1 MLPITLSTF
10 EVAPLLAARAQRLER
25 VQGSADLRRSQG
37 PVELAAAD
45 VRFAHGPPIR
55 WDTLERI
62 HARGQQCFRIDDG
75 GLEHAIAEFSTT
87 TGWMRSLYP
96 TRGWPTTIVAGFNMH
111 RMEDIDPGEDT
122 RRKAAPLLT
131 CRGPV
136 LDTATGLG
144 YTAIALGRDATRV
157 VTFDRDPTAIT
168 IARQNPWSQGLFAG
182 NIEVHEVDVRDG
194 LATLPPE
201 HFGAILH
208 DPPSLRLAGELY
220 GLAFY
225 SSLHRVLRPGGKL
238 SHYIG
243 NPATKTGASTT
254 HGVMERLRNAGFRRV
269 QARPDA
275 YGVVA
280 ER

>member
-10 EVAPLLAARAQRLER
+10 ESGSLLAARDRGLGLT
-25 VQGSADLRRSQG
+25 QGSADLRRTQVE
-37 PVELAAAD
+37 VELAAD
-45 VRFAHGPPIR
+45 GVRFPHGPRIG

-62 HARGQQCFRIDDG
+62 QARAQQCFHLDDD

-122 RRKAAPLLT
+122 RRKAAPLLA

-144 YTAIALGRDATRV
+144 YTAIALGREATEV

-168 IARQNPWSQGLFAG
+168 IARRNPWSQGLFAAH
-182 NIEVHEVDVRDG
+182 IQVHEVDVRDG
-194 LATLPPE
+194 LTTLPE
-201 HFGAILH
+201 RHFGAILH

-220 GLAFY
+220 GLEFY
-225 SSLHRVLRPGGKL
+225 VSLQRVLRPGGKL

-243 NPATKTGASTT
+243 NPATKTGASITQ
-254 HGVMERLRNAGFRRV
+254 GVMERLRSAGFRRV
-269 QARPDA
+269 QARPEA

>member
-10 EVAPLLAARAQRLER
+10 EVAPLLAARDRHLES
-25 VQGSADLRRSQG
+25 VPGSADLRQTHG
-37 PVELAAAD
+37 PVELTATG
-45 VRFAHGPPIR
+45 VRFGHGPAIR
-55 WDTLERI
+55 WATLERI
-62 HARGQQCFRIDDG
+62 KARGQQCFRIDDDG
-75 GLEHAIAEFSTT
+75 EEHAIAEFSTT

-111 RMEDIDPGEDT
+111 RMEEIDPAEDT
-122 RRKAAPLLT
+122 RRKAAPLLA

-144 YTAIALGRDATRV
+144 YTAIALGREATEV
-157 VTFDRDPTAIT
+157 VTFERDPTAIV
-168 IARQNPWSQGLFAG
+168 IARANPWSQGLFAAHLH
-182 NIEVHEVDVRDG
+182 VHEVDVRDG
-194 LATLPPE
+194 LLTLPPG

-225 SSLHRVLRPGGKL
+225 ASLHRVLRPGGKL

-243 NPATKTGASTT
+243 NPATKTGASIT
-254 HGVMERLRNAGFRRV
+254 HGVMERLRAAGFRRV

>member
-1 MLPITLSTF
+1 MPTITLSTF
-10 EVAPLLAARAQRLER
+10 EVGPLLTARDRGLER
-25 VQGSADLRRSQG
+25 TQGSADLRRTQVE
-37 PVELAAAD
+37 VELGPD
-45 VRFAHGPPIR
+45 GIRFPHGPRIGWQTLDRIR
-55 WDTLERI
+55 
-62 HARGQQCFRIDDG
+62 ARAQQCFRIDDG
-75 GLEHAIAEFSTT
+75 GQEQAIAEFSTT
-87 TGWMRSLYP
+87 TGWMRTLYP

-122 RRKAAPLLT
+122 RRKAAPLLA

-144 YTAIALGRDATRV
+144 YTAIALGREATEV
-157 VTFDRDPTAIT
+157 VTFDRDPAAIS
-168 IARQNPWSQGLFAG
+168 IARANPWSQDLFAPH
-182 NIEVHEVDVRDG
+182 ITVHEVDVRDG
-194 LATLPPE
+194 LSTLPAS

-220 GLAFY
+220 GLEFY
-225 SSLHRVLRPGGKL
+225 TSLHRVLRPGGKL

-243 NPATKTGASTT
+243 NPATKSGAGITS
-254 HGVMERLRNAGFRRV
+254 GVMERLRSAGFRRV